1 MKNISL
7 LLFIAII
14 GEISAQSFAV
24 GHRNIIYTDPARNN
38 RQIETEIYYPAA
50 VAGDNAAIAQG
61 QFPVISFGHGFV
73 MVWSAYQNIW
83 SALVPQGYIVMFPR
97 TEGNT
102 SPNHAEFGR
111 DLAFLIGKMQ
121 SEGTMANSPFF
132 GAVGTT
138 SAIMGHSMGGGAS
151 FLAAENN
158 ATITTMVTLAP
169 ANTNPSSIVAAGN
182 VVVPSLVIAGE
193 NDCVTPP
200 AQHQLPMYNGLTVP
214 CKTYLEVKGGGH
226 CYFANTN
233 FNCSFGEG
241 TCSPNPTIT
250 RAEQQ
255 DAAQDMMNLWL
266 AYFLKG
272 DCPSWESFGDSLLS
286 SPRFNYQSSCLF
298 PPPVV
303 SVNANVLTSSAAV
316 TYQWMLNN
324 VAIPG
329 ANSSSYSISG
339 IGSYHVETT
348 YYNSCI
354 YASAPIVIT
363 GMEENYGVTSFEVLP
378 NPVTD
383 VVTLR
388 WNSGSV
394 TPDEIQIIGINGA
407 VIKAQQVTSGNVT
420 QIEVMDLPSGFYLLQ
435 PMRNGKVLSRLK
447 MIKQ

>member
-1 MKNISL
+1 MKNIFL
-7 LLFIAII
+7 LLSIVLIS
-14 GEISAQSFAV
+14 EISAQSFAV
-24 GHRNIIYTDPARNN
+24 GHRNVIYIDPSRNN
-38 RQIETEIYYPAA
+38 RQIETEIYYPANI
-50 VAGDNAAIAQG
+50 AGDNVAIAQG

-121 SEGTMANSPFF
+121 SEGTTANSPFF

-158 ATITTMVTLAP
+158 TTITTMVTLAP
-169 ANTNPSSIVAAGN
+169 ANTNPSSIAAAAN
-182 VVVPSLVIAGE
+182 VGVPALVIAGE

-200 AQHQLPMYNGLTVP
+200 AQHQVPMYNGLSSS
-214 CKTYLEVKGGGH
+214 CKTYMEVKGGGH
-226 CYFANTN
+226 CYFANNN

-241 TCSPNPTIT
+241 TCTPNPTIT

-255 DAAQDMMNLWL
+255 DAAQDMMSLWL

-272 DCPSWESFGDSLLS
+272 DCPSWESFGDSLLA
-286 SPRFNYQSSCLF
+286 SPRITSQSTCLF
-298 PPPVV
+298 PPPIV
-303 SVNANVLTSSAAV
+303 SVNANVLTSSPAV

-324 VAIPG
+324 IAIPG
-329 ANSSSYSISG
+329 ADSSSYTISG

-354 YASAPIVIT
+354 YSSSAVVIT
-363 GMEENYGVTSFEVLP
+363 GLLENASAFTFNILP

-383 VVTLR
+383 VVTLQ
-388 WNSGSV
+388 WNSGSIS
-394 TPDEIQIIGINGA
+394 PDAVQIIGINGV
-407 VIKAQQVTSGNVT
+407 VIKVQQVTTGNSTQIQVEDLAPGFYMVQPLRNGNVLTT
-420 QIEVMDLPSGFYLLQ
+420 Q
-435 PMRNGKVLSRLK
+435 K